1 VVLPCRRQRA
11 DAPADGTTFW
21 AARRIRVPAGLTS
34 EEAHWTLAHQ
44 LGHVLLHNVPGASL
58 RKFLKRLAETR

>member
-1 VVLPCRRQRA
+1 
-11 DAPADGTTFW
+11 
-21 AARRIRVPAGLTS
+21 
-34 EEAHWTLAHQ
+34 HQ